1 MSTEKKTYQ
10 TSREVFAAHI
20 PGSPTLRP
28 NNLDSV
34 KQESSRLS
42 HELLQ
47 SLQSSLAK
55 LPTRSKDA

>member
-1 MSTEKKTYQ
+1 MPTEKKTYQ

-20 PGSPTLRP
+20 PDSPTPRSD
-28 NNLDSV
+28 NLATV

-42 HELLQ
+42 HDLLQ

-55 LPTRSKDA
+55 LPTRSKDS